1 MPFVPAPGRQ
11 RQTSLGAPG
20 QPGLHSK
27 VLLITYP
34 SGSSSLIGFNRC
46 WHCACVACQISTYGA
61 AAGRNRVISVYC
73 DDFIVP

>member
-11 RQTSLGAPG
+11 RQTNLGVPG
-20 QPGLHSK
+20 QDLHSK

-46 WHCACVACQISTYGA
+46 WHCACVASQISTYGA
-61 AAGRNRVISVYC
+61 AAGRSSIISVYC
-73 DDFIVP
+73 GDFIVP